1 MAEQRVT
8 GSSQRNAKDVAYEL
22 TELYYTTVV
31 DKEKVKEA
39 SPEEVAETYMKYI
52 IRLLELNRKIDF
64 AIYIHSKKRGFRAP
78 FYRERVGW
86 RFKIR

>member
-39 SPEEVAETYMKYI
+39 SAEEVAETYMKIY
-52 IRLLELNRKIDF
+52 NKITGV
-64 AIYIHSKKRGFRAP
+64 K
-78 FYRERVGW
+78 
-86 RFKIR
+86 

>member
-1 MAEQRVT
+1 MLYINLILQKLRRQKIMAEQRVT

-39 SPEEVAETYMKYI
+39 SPEEVAETYMKIY
-52 IRLLELNRKIDF
+52 NKITGV
-64 AIYIHSKKRGFRAP
+64 KQKN
-78 FYRERVGW
+78 
-86 RFKIR
+86 

>member
-22 TELYYTTVV
+22 TELYYTTGV

-39 SPEEVAETYMKYI
+39 SPEEVAETYMH
-52 IRLLELNRKIDF
+52 
-64 AIYIHSKKRGFRAP
+64 IYNKFTGVK
-78 FYRERVGW
+78 
-86 RFKIR
+86 

>member
-31 DKEKVKEA
+31 NKDNTKDVA
-39 SPEEVAETYMKYI
+39 PEEVAETY
-52 IRLLELNRKIDF
+52 LKIYNK
-64 AIYIHSKKRGFRAP
+64 I
-78 FYRERVGW
+78 VGC
-86 RFKIR
+86 K

>member
-31 DKEKVKEA
+31 NKESMNDD
-39 SPEEVAETYMKYI
+39 SPEEVAETYMKKY
-52 IRLLELNRKIDF
+52 NKITRC
-64 AIYIHSKKRGFRAP
+64 K
-78 FYRERVGW
+78 
-86 RFKIR
+86 

>member
-39 SPEEVAETYMKYI
+39 SREEVAETYMKIY
-52 IRLLELNRKIDF
+52 NKITGV
-64 AIYIHSKKRGFRAP
+64 K
-78 FYRERVGW
+78 
-86 RFKIR
+86 

>member
-39 SPEEVAETYMKYI
+39 SHEEVAETYMKIY
-52 IRLLELNRKIDF
+52 NKITGV
-64 AIYIHSKKRGFRAP
+64 K
-78 FYRERVGW
+78 
-86 RFKIR
+86 

>member
-22 TELYYTTVV
+22 TELYYTTVE

-39 SPEEVAETYMKYI
+39 SPEEVAETYMKIY
-52 IRLLELNRKIDF
+52 NKITGV
-64 AIYIHSKKRGFRAP
+64 K
-78 FYRERVGW
+78 
-86 RFKIR
+86 

>member
-31 DKEKVKEA
+31 DKEKVKE
-39 SPEEVAETYMKYI
+39 SLPEDIADTYMKIY
-52 IRLLELNRKIDF
+52 NKITGV
-64 AIYIHSKKRGFRAP
+64 K
-78 FYRERVGW
+78 
-86 RFKIR
+86 

>member
-1 MAEQRVT
+1 MPWQRVT

-39 SPEEVAETYMKYI
+39 SPEEVAETYMKIY
-52 IRLLELNRKIDF
+52 NKITGV
-64 AIYIHSKKRGFRAP
+64 K
-78 FYRERVGW
+78 E
-86 RFKIR
+86 

>member
-39 SPEEVAETYMKYI
+39 SPEEVAETYMKIY
-52 IRLLELNRKIDF
+52 NKIT
-64 AIYIHSKKRGFRAP
+64 
-78 FYRERVGW
+78 
-86 RFKIR
+86 

>member
-31 DKEKVKEA
+31 DKETVKEA
-39 SPEEVAETYMKYI
+39 SPEEVAETYMKIY
-52 IRLLELNRKIDF
+52 NKITGV
-64 AIYIHSKKRGFRAP
+64 K
-78 FYRERVGW
+78 
-86 RFKIR
+86 

>member
-31 DKEKVKEA
+31 NKESKMFLLK
-39 SPEEVAETYMKYI
+39 KWQ
-52 IRLLELNRKIDF
+52 RLI
-64 AIYIHSKKRGFRAP
+64 
-78 FYRERVGW
+78 
-86 RFKIR
+86 

>member
-22 TELYYTTVV
+22 TELYYTTVG

-39 SPEEVAETYMKYI
+39 SPEEVAETYMKIY
-52 IRLLELNRKIDF
+52 NKITGV
-64 AIYIHSKKRGFRAP
+64 K
-78 FYRERVGW
+78 
-86 RFKIR
+86 

>member
-31 DKEKVKEA
+31 DKEKFKEA
-39 SPEEVAETYMKYI
+39 SPE
-52 IRLLELNRKIDF
+52 
-64 AIYIHSKKRGFRAP
+64 
-78 FYRERVGW
+78 
-86 RFKIR
+86 

>member
-22 TELYYTTVV
+22 TELYDTTVV

-39 SPEEVAETYMKYI
+39 SPEEVAETYMKIY
-52 IRLLELNRKIDF
+52 NKITGV
-64 AIYIHSKKRGFRAP
+64 K
-78 FYRERVGW
+78 
-86 RFKIR
+86 

>member
-39 SPEEVAETYMKYI
+39 SPEEVAETC
-52 IRLLELNRKIDF
+52 LLYTSPSPRDSTSSRMPSS
-64 AIYIHSKKRGFRAP
+64 A
-78 FYRERVGW
+78 
-86 RFKIR
+86 

>member
-31 DKEKVKEA
+31 DKEKDKEA
-39 SPEEVAETYMKYI
+39 SPEEVAETYMKIY
-52 IRLLELNRKIDF
+52 NKITGV
-64 AIYIHSKKRGFRAP
+64 K
-78 FYRERVGW
+78 
-86 RFKIR
+86 

>member
-39 SPEEVAETYMKYI
+39 QPEEVAETYMKIY
-52 IRLLELNRKIDF
+52 NKITGV
-64 AIYIHSKKRGFRAP
+64 KQKN
-78 FYRERVGW
+78 
-86 RFKIR
+86 

>member
-22 TELYYTTVV
+22 TELYQTTVV

-39 SPEEVAETYMKYI
+39 SPEEVAETYMKIY
-52 IRLLELNRKIDF
+52 NKITGV
-64 AIYIHSKKRGFRAP
+64 KQ
-78 FYRERVGW
+78 EN
-86 RFKIR
+86 

>member
-39 SPEEVAETYMKYI
+39 SLEEVAETYMKIY
-52 IRLLELNRKIDF
+52 NKITGV
-64 AIYIHSKKRGFRAP
+64 KQKN
-78 FYRERVGW
+78 
-86 RFKIR
+86 

>member
-31 DKEKVKEA
+31 DKESMNDV
-39 SPEEVAETYMKYI
+39 SPEEVAETYMKIY
-52 IRLLELNRKIDF
+52 NKITGC
-64 AIYIHSKKRGFRAP
+64 K
-78 FYRERVGW
+78 
-86 RFKIR
+86 

>member
-31 DKEKVKEA
+31 NKDYTKDVA
-39 SPEEVAETYMKYI
+39 PEEVAETY
-52 IRLLELNRKIDF
+52 LKIYNK
-64 AIYIHSKKRGFRAP
+64 I
-78 FYRERVGW
+78 VGC
-86 RFKIR
+86 K

>member
-1 MAEQRVT
+1 MAVQRVT

-39 SPEEVAETYMKYI
+39 LPEEVAETYMKIY
-52 IRLLELNRKIDF
+52 NKITGV
-64 AIYIHSKKRGFRAP
+64 K
-78 FYRERVGW
+78 
-86 RFKIR
+86 

>member
-31 DKEKVKEA
+31 NKESMNDV
-39 SPEEVAETYMKYI
+39 SPEEVGRNLYENI
-52 IRLLELNRKIDF
+52 Q
-64 AIYIHSKKRGFRAP
+64 
-78 FYRERVGW
+78 
-86 RFKIR
+86 

>member
-39 SPEEVAETYMKYI
+39 SPEEVAETYMKIYNKI
-52 IRLLELNRKIDF
+52 TGVKLEN
-64 AIYIHSKKRGFRAP
+64 
-78 FYRERVGW
+78 
-86 RFKIR
+86 